1 VLSNEYRHSPSGGN
15 LFLDSSSRWV
25 LKYGFNIRDEANA
38 RMAMGSAAEFGAQ
51 AGLMQNLTDEQIT
64 KVAIEEFD
72 KLRDGEV
79 SEERSYVGPI
89 ACNFVKALKEFG
101 QPLTYQNKLLK
112 QVDGLNRE
120 IVGYTDF
127 GYENL
132 YIDTKATLRCPSNIF
147 GHFQAGHV
155 RQQAVYAKLSGK
167 KVALLYATPTK
178 FALYHVPQQL
188 IDRAWATIFGA
199 FQAIEQLDNM
209 FTTPEQ
215 VTKIIPLNPD
225 SFYFNDE
232 TYEIAQEKWRA

>member
-1 VLSNEYRHSPSGGN
+1 MLSNEYRHSPSGGN

-25 LKYGFNIRDEANA
+25 LKHCYNIRDEANA
-38 RMAMGSAAEFGAQ
+38 RMAMGSAAEFGTH
-51 AGLMQNLTDEQIT
+51 AGLMQNLTNEQIT
-64 KVAIEEFD
+64 DIAIEEFD

-79 SEERSYVGPI
+79 SDERSYVGPI

-101 QPLTYQNKLLK
+101 EPLTYQNKLLK

-120 IVGYTDF
+120 IIGYTDF
-127 GYENL
+127 GYEDL

-147 GHFQAGHV
+147 GNYQAGHV

-178 FALYHVPQQL
+178 FALYHVPQHL
-188 IDRAWATIFGA
+188 IDRAWSTIFGA
-199 FQAIEQLDNM
+199 FQAIERLDNI

-215 VTKIIPLNPD
+215 LTKIIPLNPD

-232 TYEIAQEKWRA
+232 TYAIAQEKWRL

>member
-1 VLSNEYRHSPSGGN
+1 
-15 LFLDSSSRWV
+15 
-25 LKYGFNIRDEANA
+25 
-38 RMAMGSAAEFGAQ
+38 MGSAAEFGAQ
-51 AGLMQNLTDEQIT
+51 AGFMQNLTDEQIT